1 MLITRREYKVMLDL
15 APLAQG
21 AAAVEAF
28 ARDLAAC
35 ASQTPDV
42 SLGGKPFTEDD
53 PRGICFL
60 DTADHLLRQSGL
72 ILRQRTEL
80 AGKQRTEYTLKH
92 RSPDR
97 YIAAAAPVPARSGL
111 KSAAKFEEDIGAPFV
126 VRFSHSCTVKGPA
139 QAPAQLKTAAKLFPA
154 LAKLESGGQPVAKNL
169 PLHPV
174 RGLAVHE
181 RVLKGPLLDFGK
193 TEAEAA
199 LILWFDPAEQQL
211 LAAEFSFHYADA
223 KEAFSPKAARRAL
236 AFYTRLQSLGWCSPH
251 AQTKTQFIYG
261 SSS

>member
-1 MLITRREYKVMLDL
+1 MRITRREYKVMLDL
-15 APLAQG
+15 APFAQG
-21 AAAVEAF
+21 AASVEAF

-35 ASQTPDV
+35 AAQTPDV
-42 SLGGKPFTEDD
+42 KFAGEPFTESDS
-53 PRGICFL
+53 RSICFL
-60 DTADHLLRQSGL
+60 DTTEQLLRQCGF

-80 AGKQRTEYTLKH
+80 TGKQRTEYTLKH

-97 YIAAAAPVPARSGL
+97 YIAAAAPVAAREGL
-111 KSAAKFEEDIGAPFV
+111 KAETKFEEDIGAPFV
-126 VRFSHSCTVKGPA
+126 VRFSHSCTVKGLAEP
-139 QAPAQLKTAAKLFPA
+139 PAQLKAAAKFFPA
-154 LAKLESGGQPVAKNL
+154 LAKLETAGEPLAKNHL
-169 PLHPV
+169 LHPV
-174 RGLAVHE
+174 RGLTVHE

-211 LAAEFSFHYADA
+211 LAAEFSFHYADS

-236 AFYTRLQSLGWCSPH
+236 AFYNRLLTLGWCAPQ

-261 SSS
+261 QLE